1 MTAVRAPR
9 LSFDVTD
16 PQLLADPFPTYERL
30 RRTGA
35 VLANGPGQWV
45 VPGYREVA
53 ALLKDQRLT
62 KTLPEQYYRFT
73 VGDPE
78 LSGFLSGQ
86 NLGQRN
92 RLASRVLVSSFSPG
106 LVRRL
111 GEHMTSI
118 VDDLLEPVLAAGRT
132 DLVADLALPFPL
144 TVICDLLGVPPAD
157 RSLLWPHAA
166 QLVRAFSDVAFDGDR
181 DTREAVRSLRWLR
194 AYLGDLVE
202 DGPGG
207 DNLLT
212 RMATTESDGQRLR
225 REEIVDNAIT
235 VFYAGFETSMGMITN
250 GMVALLEHRDQLA
263 RLRAGE
269 VDTATAVEEML
280 RYEAPIQVTMRSPL
294 EPVEVAGR
302 VVRPGRVLYLLV
314 GSANRDPGQFPEPDR
329 FDVGRRPN
337 QHLSFGAGVYHCL
350 GAALARA
357 EGVAVFD
364 RLLRRT
370 SAIEF
375 DGEPER
381 RPRFNF
387 RTYDQVPLV
396 VRPA

>member
-250 GMVALLEHRDQLA
+250 GIVALLEHRDQLA

-387 RTYDQVPLV
+387 RTYDRVPLV

>member
-9 LSFDVTD
+9 VSFDVSD
-16 PQLLADPFPTYERL
+16 PRLLADPFPTYERL

-35 VLANGPGQWV
+35 VLSNGPGQWV

-53 ALLKDQRLT
+53 ALLRDQRLT

-73 VGDPE
+73 VGDPD

-111 GEHMTSI
+111 GERMTSL
-118 VDDLLEPVLAAGRT
+118 VDDLLEPVLATGRM

-144 TVICDLLGVPPAD
+144 MVICDLLGVPAAD
-157 RSLLWPHAA
+157 RALLWPHAA
-166 QLVRAFSDVAFDGDR
+166 QLVRAFSDVAFRSDR
-181 DTREAVRSLRWLR
+181 DVGEAVRSLRWLR

-212 RMATTESDGQRLR
+212 RMAMTESDGQRLR

-235 VFYAGFETSMGMITN
+235 VFYAGFETSMGMISN

-263 RLRAGE
+263 RLRAGAAS
-269 VDTATAVEEML
+269 TATAVEEML
-280 RYEAPIQVTMRSPL
+280 RYEAPIQVTMRSPV

-302 VVRPGRVLYLLV
+302 TVRPGRVLYLLV
-314 GSANRDPGQFPEPDR
+314 GSANRDPEQFGEPDR

-375 DGEPER
+375 DGEPAR

-387 RTYDQVPLV
+387 RTYDHVPLA
-396 VRPA
+396 VRAA